1 MFKQKRK
8 ILEHE
13 IKNKLI
19 RKTLCPIP
27 SVKYPGV
34 KIHENLNWHQYTND
48 LAAKLHRA
56 NVFLFKIR
64 NYVNQKILRSI
75 YFAIFDSHSTMLIL
89 YELKILMRFNKF
101 LSYKKAIRIIS
112 FQHQNSHSSSF
123 FYQ

>member
-8 ILEHE
+8 TLEHE
-13 IKNKLI
+13 IKNKLN

-27 SVKYPGV
+27 RVKYPGV
-34 KIHENLNWHQYTND
+34 KINEHLNWYQHKND

-75 YFAIFDSHSTMLIL
+75 YFAIFDS
-89 YELKILMRFNKF
+89 
-101 LSYKKAIRIIS
+101 
-112 FQHQNSHSSSF
+112 
-123 FYQ
+123 